1 MFSTVF
7 WIFPCQFINLF
18 TIWKNF
24 ENRKHKNVRKL
35 FCPILKSTYYTSL
48 KRPWMKWVSPVLK
61 NLSHLN
67 KACGP
72 SSRSSRHLSI
82 KLLYLKLI
90 FSTDSAVGLLNLLDV
105 TRKTLQKK
113 SLEEASALLMSKYKR
128 KLKINRYWPNK
139 KKRRNAVNKI
149 LKKFVKVFIFIQKS
163 LICWGILN

>member
-1 MFSTVF
+1 MPHFKKYILH
-7 WIFPCQFINLF
+7 IFEKALNEMSIS
-18 TIWKNF
+18 I
-24 ENRKHKNVRKL
+24 
-35 FCPILKSTYYTSL
+35 
-48 KRPWMKWVSPVLK
+48 LK

-105 TRKTLQKK
+105 KRKTLQKK

-163 LICWGILN
+163 LIC